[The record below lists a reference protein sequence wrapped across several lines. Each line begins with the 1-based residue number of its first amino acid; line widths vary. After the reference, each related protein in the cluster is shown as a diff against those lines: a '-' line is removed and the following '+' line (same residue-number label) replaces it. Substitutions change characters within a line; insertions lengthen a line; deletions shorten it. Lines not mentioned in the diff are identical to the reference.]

1 MLRLDRTKGGDEG
14 ALALAGRAMPDLEVL
29 SCLHVDMS
37 EVGVAAW
44 MGAQVERLRVL
55 ELDLRGSSHGLAQAL
70 ASAGHLGQLERV
82 KLRFNCD
89 DEFALCEAMA
99 AQDTFSGVR
108 EVHLL
113 ELRPSSIE
121 ALLRSRAFEGVEVLT
136 LELVRVTDAV
146 WDAFATS
153 EHLSNLAD
161 LTIKRSANADL
172 ATPGHL
178 GFCNGHGLDA
188 LRRVTF
194 EDCRWEPLRHLANKA
209 RLGTLEELTVTR
221 SEIGLAWLRKLFG
234 NPEFERVTRFTLET
248 SSALSEEAA
257 RVCVHPEHHPKE
269 WSPPYAAI
277 KALSKAEVR
286 AARRAWGR
294 Q

>member
-1 MLRLDRTKGGDEG
+1 MTHHDPTRRELSISPLEGHEHLFALGD
-14 ALALAGRAMPDLEVL
+14 APDLDVFRRRLNRRLIAIGAPAVHETRRRGVDHPGDSLLFYTPTGAYIATAHPMTWEVAPHPL
-29 SCLHVDMS
+29 
-37 EVGVAAW
+37 
-44 MGAQVERLRVL
+44 
-55 ELDLRGSSHGLAQAL
+55 
-70 ASAGHLGQLERV
+70 
-82 KLRFNCD
+82 
-89 DEFALCEAMA
+89 
-99 AQDTFSGVR
+99 
-108 EVHLL
+108 
-113 ELRPSSIE
+113 
-121 ALLRSRAFEGVEVLT
+121 LT